1 MFSTKST
8 AHMTPD
14 QYLKGR
20 ANWPGFKTRFQAIA
34 ASLGLKDYITGDLKR
49 PLTDPVKWK
58 ISTKTDANGNVIETT
73 VIEEP
78 ILQTSPGSKEPLIH
92 EWDRANMQAV
102 VLLIT
107 CVVDPDAY
115 GLKDTDTAA
124 INWNWLIAKFSV
136 KDISI
141 QLVAEDSD
149 MRSEFTARKKAAVD
163 AGASITDAVA
173 KNCLIAVV
181 SSNGDLKSVALGL
194 PISTTLDD
202 AWTALESRWNFEGGR
217 SQGASKASGS
227 KRLPAG
233 PNLPSDICTN
243 PSHGPGGKGGHK
255 TGNCWALGGANITH
269 KPSTWGPKKS
279 KEVTTPVAA
288 SAVATPVIPA
298 AVTVPATPDIGAN
311 SVHCPEVF
319 IFSASAPSLGA
330 RLTDSDS
337 RTLAERIDMPSLA
350 KRLHMDSP
358 MLEDE
363 VGNHPQL
370 LTRIGPVASI
380 DLDGPG
386 NPRYITQ
393 FYTSDE
399 DNQLYR
405 KSRVVSSGW
414 SRDSDNLDDGM
425 LNGWSEGMRFSTNH
439 STKTHPDSGRN
450 LDRNGLDLLGGEDVV
465 VSEIPVICA
474 LDAVINSAE
483 NTRNSAK
490 RTFQDSGASHT
501 CWTNRENFIHYQP
514 IEGQRGRAAKDGAT
528 FGIVATG
535 RIRFDTIVDG
545 VRRTIEIP
553 AIHT

>member
-8 AHMTPD
+8 VHMTPD

-49 PLTDPVKWK
+49 PLTDPVKRK

-124 INWNWLIAKFSV
+124 INWNRLIAKFSV

-141 QLVAEDSD
+141 QLVAEDRFAGMTWNITFESDNEFSD

-173 KNCLIAVV
+173 KNRLIAVV

-194 PISTTLDD
+194 PISATLDD
-202 AWTALESRWNFEGGR
+202 AWTALESRWNFERGQMFKR
-217 SQGASKASGS
+217 QETEMKVKAMQTAAQGASKASGS

-255 TGNCWALGGANITH
+255 TGNCWALGGANITN

-298 AVTVPATPDIGAN
+298 AVTVPAAPDIGAN

-350 KRLHMDSP
+350 ERLHMDSP

-363 VGNHPQL
+363 VSNHPQL

-380 DLDGPG
+380 DLDGP
-386 NPRYITQ
+386 
-393 FYTSDE
+393 
-399 DNQLYR
+399 
-405 KSRVVSSGW
+405 
-414 SRDSDNLDDGM
+414 
-425 LNGWSEGMRFSTNH
+425 
-439 STKTHPDSGRN
+439 
-450 LDRNGLDLLGGEDVV
+450 
-465 VSEIPVICA
+465 A
-474 LDAVINSAE
+474 LS
-483 NTRNSAK
+483 K
-490 RTFQDSGASHT
+490 
-501 CWTNRENFIHYQP
+501 
-514 IEGQRGRAAKDGAT
+514 IEGGLFWMVQRQ
-528 FGIVATG
+528 
-535 RIRFDTIVDG
+535 
-545 VRRTIEIP
+545 
-553 AIHT
+553 